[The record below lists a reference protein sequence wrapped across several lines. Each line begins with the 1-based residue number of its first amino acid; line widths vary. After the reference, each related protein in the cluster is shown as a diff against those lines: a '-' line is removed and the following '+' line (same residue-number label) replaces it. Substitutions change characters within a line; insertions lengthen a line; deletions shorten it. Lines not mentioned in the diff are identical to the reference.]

1 MISCVL
7 IEDLV
12 RGVEIYG
19 TFACLGHSLINH
31 VISYLGKYCYNSAY
45 WLDAVSVRG
54 RGGEAWLQACTNN
67 RKGIIIYGD
76 VADVP

>member
-12 RGVEIYG
+12 RDVEIYG

-31 VISYLGKYCYNSAY
+31 VIGN
-45 WLDAVSVRG
+45 
-54 RGGEAWLQACTNN
+54 
-67 RKGIIIYGD
+67 I
-76 VADVP
+76 